1 MKENNRLKQAGG
13 KWFGSIKEKLT
24 STNTGEVPPL
34 QSGTSRSG
42 LNPARSVGMRLFL
55 FFFVSIVAFVG
66 AVGIYSYN
74 ESKAIIEQEVSAFAE
89 VATAQTGDKLSMI
102 FTQYEEISLRFL
114 VEKTLQQQFTAYM
127 EAPENSFEKLET
139 LKSLEASISAI
150 TFSNET
156 LKGIEMYSE
165 SGDYLHGVGGTASRG
180 TNIADKEWFQKAIE
194 AEGRSY
200 WIPSEVGGV
209 NGGGQPSFGLTRAI
223 KNSISGQVMYV
234 LFIEVKY
241 EVLAQ
246 QMASLELGTGS
257 KSRIVNTE
265 GYIVYSD
272 NQEEVGA
279 QSPFAITQDDKQRF
293 LKKGSYPAND
303 ENGVPNLVSF
313 SSSSEDNDWYV
324 LGSVPVA
331 SLTENANKILEAT
344 IGALVVAAIVAI
356 LIGLYMM
363 YSIGRPLIHLR
374 NLMTEGEKGNL
385 AVRIKPKSKDEIG
398 QLGLS
403 FNRMMEQITA
413 LVRQTNQSADD
424 VLGTAQELSTVS
436 KNTALSAK
444 EISVASEQ
452 IAEGA
457 STLAVQAENG
467 NEITLEIRDRMKKVV
482 DTNLEMGKAADEVL
496 GVSDQGT
503 EYMKE
508 LIAKTDVT
516 EQMTRSMVEKVER
529 LKESTMSIRKILEM
543 LNNITKQTNILSL
556 NATIEAARAGAA
568 GKGFMVVA
576 DEIRK
581 LADQSR
587 QSIDVVGQIT
597 ETIQQEVEETVEVLS
612 EAYPIFQEQM
622 SSVKETD
629 VIFAK
634 VREQMGGFIQQLDG
648 VTQSIQDLDQSQSVL
663 ADAISNVS
671 SVSQEASATSEQVA
685 SLTNQQ
691 MHASEGLVSLSEKLE
706 GMSKDLKKS
715 LSQFK
720 M

>member
-1 MKENNRLKQAGG
+1 MKENNRLMQAGG
-13 KWFGSIKEKLT
+13 KWLNSMKGKLT
-24 STNTGEVPPL
+24 TKKLGDVPPTQTGTS
-34 QSGTSRSG
+34 QSGF
-42 LNPARSVGMRLFL
+42 NPARSVGMKLFL

-66 AVGIYSYN
+66 AVGLYSYN
-74 ESKAIIEQEVSAFAE
+74 TSKDIIEDEVSAFAE
-89 VATAQTGDKLSMI
+89 VATTQTGDKLSMI
-102 FTQYEEISLRFL
+102 YSQYEDISLRFL
-114 VEKTLQQQFTAYM
+114 VEKTIQDQFTAYM
-127 EAPENSFEKLET
+127 EAEDNSFEKLET
-139 LKSLEASISAI
+139 LKNLEASMSAI
-150 TFSNET
+150 TFSNDT
-156 LKGIEMYSE
+156 IKGIELYSQ
-165 SGDYLHGVGGTASRG
+165 SGDYLHGVGITTSRG
-180 TNIADKEWFQKAIE
+180 TSVAEQEWFQKAIE
-194 AEGRSY
+194 AEGRTY
-200 WIPSEVGGV
+200 WIPSKQEGV
-209 NGGGQPSFGLTRAI
+209 NGGGQPSFGLTRLI
-223 KNSISGQVMYV
+223 KNSISGQTMYV
-234 LFIEVKY
+234 LFIEIHY
-241 EVLAQ
+241 EVLSEH
-246 QMASLELGTGS
+246 MASLDLGTGS
-257 KSRIVNTE
+257 KSTIVNTE

-272 NQEEVGA
+272 SLEEVGS
-279 QSPFAITQDDKQRF
+279 QSPFAITKDEKERF
-293 LKKGSYPAND
+293 KEKDAYPAED
-303 ENGVPNLVSF
+303 DHGVQNLVSF
-313 SSSSEDNDWYV
+313 SKSTNANDWYV
-324 LGSVPVA
+324 MGSVPVA
-331 SLTENANKILEAT
+331 SLTENADRILDAT
-344 IGALVVAAIVAI
+344 IGALVIAAIVAI

-385 AVRIKPKSKDEIG
+385 AVRIQPKSKDEIG

-413 LVRQTNQSADD
+413 LVRQTNQSADE

-436 KNTALSAK
+436 KNTALSSK

-482 DTNLEMGKAADEVL
+482 DTNLEMGKSADEVL
-496 GVSDQGT
+496 GVSEQGT

-508 LIAKTDVT
+508 LIAKTDMT

-622 SSVKETD
+622 TSVKETD

-691 MHASEGLVSLSEKLE
+691 MHASEGLVTLSEKLE

-715 LSQFK
+715 LSQFT